1 MRVALVLGASV
12 GGIGAYVRDL
22 AEHCVACGD
31 EVVVAGPQPTEDH
44 FAFSATGA
52 RFVPLKSLSR
62 SPSKCLTTLRRVLAE
77 ADVVHSH
84 GFKAAAMTNLA
95 RAGRRGPRHVVTLHN
110 AILAAGLRARIA
122 GWCVGR
128 LAVRPADAVLGA
140 SADLVQRAKEL
151 GARRAEL
158 VPVPAPP
165 LPEPARS
172 PAEVRAE
179 LAVADDEFLLLA
191 VGRLAPQKSLPL
203 LLDAV
208 AQLRDLP
215 LRLVIAGEG
224 PERAALAAR
233 IEGEKPPVTLLG
245 HRADIADLLAAAD
258 VFVLSSRWEAR
269 ALVVQE
275 ALRAAVPVVATAV
288 GGIPD
293 LVAGAA
299 RLVPW
304 NDAAALAAAI
314 RGVLT
319 DPDLRDG
326 LCAAGP
332 VQAATWPAP
341 ADALAAARD
350 RYTARN
356 TPVTQG
362 AVH

>member
-1 MRVALVLGASV
+1 MRVALVLGAST
-12 GGIGAYVRDL
+12 GGIGTYVRDL
-22 AEHCVACGD
+22 AELCVACGD
-31 EVVVAGPQPTEDH
+31 QVVVVGPQATEDH

-62 SPSKCLTTLRRVLAE
+62 SLLTLRRVLSG

-122 GWCVGR
+122 GSCIER

-140 SADLVQRAKEL
+140 SADLLQRAKEL
-151 GARRAEL
+151 GAKQAAL
-158 VPVPAPP
+158 VTVPAPP
-165 LPEPARS
+165 LPEPTRS

-179 LAVADDEFLLLA
+179 LAVADDESLLLA

-208 AQLRDLP
+208 AELRGIP

-233 IEGEKPPVTLLG
+233 IEDEKLPVTLLG
-245 HRADIADLLAAAD
+245 HRDDVADLLAAAD

-299 RLVPW
+299 GLVPW
-304 NDAAALAAAI
+304 NDAPALAAAI
-314 RGVLT
+314 RAVLT
-319 DPDLRDG
+319 DPALCDG
-326 LCAAGP
+326 LRAAGP

-341 ADALAAARD
+341 AEALAAARA
-350 RYTARN
+350 RYTTRN
-356 TPVTQG
+356 TRVTQG
-362 AVH
+362 AVR

>member
-12 GGIGAYVRDL
+12 GGIGTYVRDL

-31 EVVVAGPQPTEDH
+31 EVVVVGPRSTEDH

-52 RFVPLKSLSR
+52 RFVPLQSSSKSL
-62 SPSKCLTTLRRVLAE
+62 LTLRRVLAG

-84 GFKAAAMTNLA
+84 GLRAAAMTNLA

-110 AILAAGLRARIA
+110 AVLATGLRTRIA
-122 GWCVGR
+122 GSCVER

-151 GARRAEL
+151 GAEQAAL
-158 VPVPAPP
+158 VPVPARP
-165 LPEPARS
+165 LPEPTHP

-179 LAVADDEFLLLA
+179 LMAAYDEFLLLA

-203 LLDAV
+203 LLDAIDE
-208 AQLRDLP
+208 LRDIP

-233 IEGEKPPVTLLG
+233 IDEERPPVTLLG
-245 HRADIADLLAAAD
+245 HRDDIADLLAAAD

-293 LVAGAA
+293 LAAGAA

-304 NDAAALAAAI
+304 NDAPALAAAI
-314 RGVLT
+314 RAVLT

-326 LCAAGP
+326 LRAAGP

-341 ADALAAARD
+341 AEALAAAHAW
-350 RYTARN
+350 YTARN

-362 AVH
+362 AVR

>member
-12 GGIGAYVRDL
+12 GGIGTYVRDL

-31 EVVVAGPQPTEDH
+31 EVVVVGPRSTEDH

-52 RFVPLKSLSR
+52 RFVPLKSL
-62 SPSKCLTTLRRVLAE
+62 PTLRSVLAG

-110 AILAAGLRARIA
+110 AILADGLRARIT
-122 GWCVGR
+122 GWCIGR

-140 SADLVQRAKEL
+140 SADLVRRAREL
-151 GARRAEL
+151 GARQAEL

-165 LPEPARS
+165 LPEPTRS

-179 LAVADDEFLLLA
+179 LGAPADEFLLLA
-191 VGRLAPQKSLPL
+191 VGRIAPQKSLPL

-208 AQLRDLP
+208 AELRDLP
-215 LRLVIAGEG
+215 LRLVIAGQG
-224 PERAALAAR
+224 PDRAALAAR
-233 IEGEKPPVTLLG
+233 IEDEKLPVTLLG

-258 VFVLSSRWEAR
+258 ALVLSSRWEAR

-293 LVAGAA
+293 LVADAA

-304 NDAAALAAAI
+304 NDAPALAAAI
-314 RGVLT
+314 RDVLT

-326 LCAAGP
+326 LRAAGP
-332 VQAATWPAP
+332 ARAATWPAP
-341 ADALAAARD
+341 AAALAAARA

-356 TPVTQG
+356 TAVTQG